1 MGGTE
6 SVSSSQI
13 SRKANKTEKV
23 SIFRK
28 LNLIF
33 RFSYTL
39 PFFMASVCGVL
50 FAYVSLDVPAYIA
63 VLIPVTVM
71 FMALFVN
78 FSNDYY
84 DSISGADDLRF
95 QGWDEHKAEGLE
107 SSPFLEK
114 LYWDGNPVNNG
125 LVTAKQAKVIM
136 AALVGI
142 SILLAAPI
150 LLYGNLITVAIF
162 GGFGLLIAFF
172 YTAPPVNLGA
182 RGLGEIAVGVSFFLM
197 VFASYY
203 VASEEVWNYEIFV
216 FAIIVGLMVGLM
228 RTADSMSGQDA
239 HIQSGEKSIS
249 VRVGL
254 DNMHKVIKAI
264 LVVIYIV
271 VALMTYFDITYVLLF
286 LTLPLAI
293 KGWKLM
299 NAKPK
304 YWEVFM
310 APLTFGIAVFTQFL
324 FIIVMIVQ
332 MYFTY
337 DLFGALF

>member
-1 MGGTE
+1 MTGAE
-6 SVSSSQI
+6 NVSSSRV
-13 SRKANKTEKV
+13 SKGNGETEKISV
-23 SIFRK
+23 LRR
-28 LNLIF
+28 LNLVF

-50 FAYVSLDVPAYIA
+50 FAYLNADVPPYIA

-71 FMALFVN
+71 FMAVFVN

-84 DSISGADDLRF
+84 DSISGADEIRF
-95 QGWDEHKAEGLE
+95 QGWKEGKAEGIDT
-107 SSPFLEK
+107 SPFLEK

-125 LVTAKQAKVIM
+125 MVTTGQAKTIM
-136 AALVGI
+136 VVLVAIIVALAV
-142 SILLAAPI
+142 PI
-150 LLYGNLITVAIF
+150 LLYGDLITVGMF
-162 GGFGLLIAFF
+162 GVFGLLIAFF

-203 VASEEVWNYEIFV
+203 VASGEVWNNEIFV
-216 FAIIVGLMVGLM
+216 FALIVGLTVGLM

-239 HIQSGEKSIS
+239 HIQTGERSIS

-254 DNMHKVIKAI
+254 DNMHKVIKAMF
-264 LVVIYIV
+264 VAVYVV
-271 VALMTYFDITYVLLF
+271 VAVMLYFDVTYVLLF
-286 LTLPLAI
+286 LTLPLVVKA
-293 KGWKLM
+293 WKLL

-304 YWEVFM
+304 YWEVYM

-324 FIIVMIVQ
+324 FVIVMIIQV
-332 MYFTY
+332 YFTY
-337 DLFGALF
+337 NLFGTLF

>member
-1 MGGTE
+1 M
-6 SVSSSQI
+6 SSSRV
-13 SRKANKTEKV
+13 SRKGDGETEKISV
-23 SIFRK
+23 LRR
-28 LNLIF
+28 LNLVF

-50 FAYVSLDVPAYIA
+50 FAYLNADVPAYIA

-71 FMALFVN
+71 FMAVFVN

-95 QGWDEHKAEGLE
+95 QGWKEGKVE
-107 SSPFLEK
+107 GIDTSPFLEK

-125 LVTAKQAKVIM
+125 MVTTKQAKVIM

-142 SILLAAPI
+142 IVMLAVPV
-150 LLYGNLITVAIF
+150 LLYGDLITVGMF
-162 GGFGLLIAFF
+162 GVFGLLIAFF

-182 RGLGEIAVGVSFFLM
+182 RGLGEVAVGVSFFMM

-203 VASEEVWNYEIFV
+203 VASGEIWNFEIFM
-216 FAIIVGLMVGLM
+216 FAIIVGLAVGLM

-239 HIQSGEKSIS
+239 HIQTGERSIS

-254 DNMHKVIKAI
+254 DNMHKVIKAMF
-264 LVVIYIV
+264 VIIFVV
-271 VALMTYFDITYVLLF
+271 VAVMLYFDITYILLF
-286 LTLPLAI
+286 LTLPLVVKA
-293 KGWKLM
+293 WKLL

-304 YWEVFM
+304 YWEVYM
-310 APLTFGIAVFTQFL
+310 APLTFGISVFTQFL
-324 FIIVMIVQ
+324 FVIVMVIQ
-332 MYFTY
+332 IYFTY
-337 DLFGALF
+337 DLFGTLF

>member
-1 MGGTE
+1 MSGTE
-6 SVSSSQI
+6 NVTSSQTPGKGENQTERI
-13 SRKANKTEKV
+13 SL
-23 SIFRK
+23 FRK

-50 FAYVSLDVPAYIA
+50 FAYMSLDVPAYIA
-63 VLIPVTVM
+63 ILIPVTVM

-95 QGWDEHKAEGLE
+95 QGWDEEKATGLE
-107 SSPFLEK
+107 TSPFLQK

-125 LVTAKQAKVIM
+125 MVTLKQAKIIM
-136 AALVGI
+136 ACLVGI
-142 SILLAAPI
+142 SMLLAVPI
-150 LLYGNLITVAIF
+150 FLYGGWTILIF

-203 VASEEVWNYEIFV
+203 VASEGVWSYEMLIFS
-216 FAIIVGLMVGLM
+216 IIVGLMVGLM
-228 RTADSMSGQDA
+228 RTADSMSGQNA
-239 HIQSGEKSIS
+239 HIQSGEMSIS

-254 DNMHKVIKAI
+254 DNMHKVIKVF
-264 LVVIYIV
+264 LVAIYIV
-271 VALMTYFDITYVLLF
+271 VAMMVYFDITYVLLF
-286 LTLPLAI
+286 LTLPLAV
-293 KGWKLM
+293 KAWHLL
-299 NAKPK
+299 NAKTK

-324 FIIVMIVQ
+324 FVLVMIVQ
-332 MYFTY
+332 MFFTY
-337 DLFGALF
+337 DLIGSLF